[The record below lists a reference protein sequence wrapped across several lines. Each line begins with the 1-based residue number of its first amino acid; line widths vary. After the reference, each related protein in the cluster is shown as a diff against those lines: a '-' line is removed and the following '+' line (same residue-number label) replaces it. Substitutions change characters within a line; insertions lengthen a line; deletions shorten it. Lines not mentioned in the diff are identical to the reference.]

1 MRDFFKGGRSNEAA
15 MHSSHSLGNSNPRL
29 SAKKTVRPT
38 NFICIAPGAAA
49 VSLIGDFND
58 WHPNANPMHQ
68 HFDGSWQIQFPL
80 SHGHHHYAFYAD
92 GNILLDP
99 KAHGVGRDTEGR
111 KVSLI
116 AVS

>member
-1 MRDFFKGGRSNEAA
+1 MQSINSLG
-15 MHSSHSLGNSNPRL
+15 SSHNHL
-29 SAKKTVRPT
+29 SPKKTVRPT
-38 NFICIAPGAAA
+38 NFICIVPGCTA

-58 WHPNANPMHQ
+58 WHPNANPMQQ

-99 KAHGVGRDTEGR
+99 KAHGVARDAEGK

>member
-1 MRDFFKGGRSNEAA
+1 
-15 MHSSHSLGNSNPRL
+15 MHSSHSLGSSNSRL